1 MLLRGSDGSCAPE
14 RKERERKLG
23 RGLRPAPAASDRT
36 PAELLGFV
44 VGDVEL
50 ANALA
55 RVAEGDANRRPFS
68 FRDFHAGHVGNEHGL
83 ASQCA
88 SFELGNAD
96 SLTEQNYAAARACRI
111 FHERSRLRSA
121 SSSGSKPVSRALTT
135 RKSRGRKSA
144 IVPPSRYWPTTA
156 GLT

>member
-1 MLLRGSDGSCAPE
+1 MSGVEIPE
-14 RKERERKLG
+14 GKGATIRITFRDARKGVREL
-23 RGLRPAPAASDRT
+23 
-36 PAELLGFV
+36 V

-83 ASQCA
+83 ASECA

-121 SSSGSKPVSRALTT
+121 SSSGSK
-135 RKSRGRKSA
+135 
-144 IVPPSRYWPTTA
+144 
-156 GLT
+156 